1 MTKKFLFLTI
11 GLFYFATT
19 AISQKTVVP
28 DERGFIVKLGD
39 LAPDFDIIFS
49 DGKPSMKLSALKG
62 KVVLLQFTASWCGV
76 CVKEM
81 PHIEKEIWNKFKN
94 KGLHVFG
101 IDRKENKEKV
111 LKFAKKTKV
120 TYPLLMDEEGKI
132 FELFAAQNAGVTRN
146 ILVDRDGK
154 IVFMTRLF
162 VKQEFN
168 QLIQKIEEIL

>member
-120 TYPLLMDEEGKI
+120 TYPLLMDEEGEI

>member
-120 TYPLLMDEEGKI
+120 TYPLLMDEEGEI

-146 ILVDRDGK
+146 ILVDKDGK

>member
-1 MTKKFLFLTI
+1 MTKKFLFITI
-11 GLFYFATT
+11 GVFYFATL
-19 AISQKTVVP
+19 AISQKNVVP

-39 LAPDFDIIFS
+39 MAPDFDITFP

-81 PHIEKEIWNKFKN
+81 PHIEKDIWKKFKN
-94 KGLHVFG
+94 KGIHVFG
-101 IDRKENKEKV
+101 VDRKENKEKV

-120 TYPLLMDEEGKI
+120 TYPLVMDEDGKI
-132 FELFAAQNAGVTRN
+132 FELFADKNAGVTRN
-146 ILVDRDGK
+146 ILIDKDGK
-154 IVFMTRLF
+154 IIFMTRLF

-168 QLIQKIEEIL
+168 QLIKKIEEIL

>member
-1 MTKKFLFLTI
+1 MTKKFLFLSI